1 MRVLRTLAEAVDKTV
16 PKPSRATGTRWID
29 HKYQAMKSVF
39 ENWGVYNDPHSLSL
53 KQTPKQKGGVNYKA
67 FYVGGNKQN
76 VVYTAIYL
84 DVPAPIRQLN
94 LGFKQNQHDP
104 VKAVKRV
111 KDFTWTMA
119 KLTLLID
126 QSIESNSSRLAFYKR
141 LLADIEEKSVEGKTK
156 YAYQDI
162 LLLKFKSTKST
173 VKDFYQE
180 KIGAITNAMNNRFG
194 DISDF
199 PVFKYL
205 VQILDI
211 HTWPRT
217 EEKLAMFGDSEM
229 AELSQHFNDLPLNAS
244 CKVENIIPEWDTLK
258 THMLPVIKNNTKAT
272 YLDLKNYFYE

>member
-1 MRVLRTLAEAVDKTV
+1 ML
-16 PKPSRATGTRWID
+16 
-29 HKYQAMKSVF
+29 
-39 ENWGVYNDPHSLSL
+39 
-53 KQTPKQKGGVNYKA
+53 
-67 FYVGGNKQN
+67 
-76 VVYTAIYL
+76 
-84 DVPAPIRQLN
+84 APIRQLD
-94 LGFKQNQHDP
+94 LRFQQNQHDP

-162 LLLKFKSTKST
+162 IILKFKSTKST
-173 VKDFYQE
+173 VKDFHQE

-217 EEKLAMFGDSEM
+217 EEKLAMFGDS
-229 AELSQHFNDLPLNAS
+229 
-244 CKVENIIPEWDTLK
+244 
-258 THMLPVIKNNTKAT
+258 
-272 YLDLKNYFYE
+272 